1 MQGQPAKVH
10 QVPWML
16 QGREMDETS
25 IVAFSSHLN
34 RDDAK
39 NNRIIEL

>member
-16 QGREMDETS
+16 EGREMDETS
-25 IVAFSSHLN
+25 IVAFSIHLN
-34 RDDAK
+34 WDDIK
-39 NNRIIEL
+39 NNRIIEI